1 MFSLGEAI
9 FPRNPGG
16 FQGKSTKHPRKKIRR
31 LGALACFKQALV
43 EMHTHNQE
51 KDVNPAARARRSIE
65 ELAEKMG
72 GFLITVKVNLFRA
85 VL

>member
-1 MFSLGEAI
+1 
-9 FPRNPGG
+9 
-16 FQGKSTKHPRKKIRR
+16 
-31 LGALACFKQALV
+31 
-43 EMHTHNQE
+43 MHTHNQE